1 MKERYTIRELLL
13 IDAAV
18 SIVISTI
25 ALAWGIPGEWLLGWP
40 VWKLAALMI
49 AMTAVL
55 WAAVVCVAFIAL
67 LIREAIR
74 AAQELDEIEQQL
86 YGREWRY
93 VSRDVV
99 CRSAETFGR
108 GR

>member
-1 MKERYTIRELLL
+1 
-13 IDAAV
+13 
-18 SIVISTI
+18 
-25 ALAWGIPGEWLLGWP
+25 
-40 VWKLAALMI
+40 MI

-55 WAAVVCVAFIAL
+55 WASVVCVAFAVV

-74 AAQELDEIEQQL
+74 AAREFDEIERQL

-99 CRSAETFGR
+99 CKSADTFGR

>member
-1 MKERYTIRELLL
+1 MEHYSLKERLL
-13 IDAAV
+13 ITAAACMVV
-18 SIVISTI
+18 SVFSM
-25 ALAWGIPGEWLLGWP
+25 AWGIPGEWLLGWP

-55 WAAVVCVAFIAL
+55 WAAVVCIAFVVV

>member
-18 SIVISTI
+18 SIGLSTI
-25 ALAWGIPGEWLLGWP
+25 AMAWGIPGEWLLGWP
-40 VWKLAALMI
+40 IWKLTALMI

-55 WAAVVCVAFIAL
+55 WAAVVCVAFAVV

-74 AAQELDEIEQQL
+74 AANELDEIGQKL